1 MSLTPDERMATWAKV
16 RWSTAPPTAL
26 HATTVEMA
34 EHGSTA
40 GSFRALVANGAGNL
54 TYWVKPLSGPEGPVA
69 TIAEMIVSRLGVLIG
84 AAVCEGHLIDV
95 SVAADT
101 KPSAAADYHELAF
114 ATRELSAVVT
124 DSPMVRFYQKDI
136 NRNRFAS
143 FLGLYQWCLGGD
155 PQWFYIGR
163 GEFRAVGHDFGR
175 YFLPREDWRR
185 QDRPHWD
192 SDSLTASVGVR
203 RTHPVLEKHADP
215 KAARDVANRILAV
228 DHQALVGILDP
239 IVAAWGAIQPSPFKQ
254 VSVTDTMRVMGWFL
268 ESRRELVAE
277 QLIKLA
283 DRAL

>member
-1 MSLTPDERMATWAKV
+1 MSLTPDERMARWARV
-16 RWSTAPPTAL
+16 RWSTAPPAAL
-26 HATTVEMA
+26 HATTVEVP
-34 EHGSTA
+34 ERGSTA
-40 GSFRALVANGAGNL
+40 GSFRVLVANGADSL

-84 AAVCEGHLIDV
+84 AAVCEGHFVDV

-101 KPSAAADYHELAF
+101 KSSSAADVQALAF
-114 ATRELSAVVT
+114 GTRELSDVVT
-124 DSPMVRFYQKDI
+124 DSPMVRFYKKDI

-175 YFLPREDWRR
+175 YFLPGEDWRR
-185 QDRPHWD
+185 QDRPYWD
-192 SDSLTASVGVR
+192 SDSLKASVDIR
-203 RTHPVLEKHADP
+203 RTHRELEKHADP
-215 KAARDVANRILAV
+215 KAARDVASRILAV

-239 IVAAWGAIQPSPFKQ
+239 IAAAWAAIQPSPFKE
-254 VSVTDTMRVMGWFL
+254 VSVAGTMRVMGWFL

-283 DRAL
+283 DRAT